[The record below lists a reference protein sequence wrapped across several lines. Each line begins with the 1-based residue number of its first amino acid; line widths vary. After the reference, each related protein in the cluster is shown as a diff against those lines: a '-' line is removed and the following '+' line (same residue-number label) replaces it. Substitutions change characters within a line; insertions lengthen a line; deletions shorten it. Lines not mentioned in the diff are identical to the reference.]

1 MSDHPDAPPDAP
13 NESDSASGRLA
24 RIAAGDLAGGVT
36 RQMVKPLR
44 ELREDLAVL
53 VESLDRHMM
62 ESRGPRGLSYR
73 DLEALRQ
80 TLADC
85 YLRCRDT
92 ARLASDLAQA
102 SGNVDRPASP
112 LDLNKIV
119 ESAIN
124 LSRHRIR
131 EDTEV
136 FVDLGSVPLV
146 RALEPRLLLAIAQMI
161 CVAAESAAR
170 TPGSALSI
178 KSRLQDQE
186 VVLLVSDNGAG
197 HSAAVDDLVAMLG
210 SAMADTGGHSA
221 ATSQEG
227 AGSAFELRFPT
238 GSLEP

>member
-1 MSDHPDAPPDAP
+1 MSEHTDAPD
-13 NESDSASGRLA
+13 GRLA

-62 ESRGPRGLSYR
+62 ESRGPKGLSYR
-73 DLEALRQ
+73 EVEALRQ

-102 SGNVDRPASP
+102 SGMADRPLGP
-112 LDLNKIV
+112 IDLNKLV
-119 ESAIN
+119 ESALN
-124 LSRHRIR
+124 LARHRIKD
-131 EDTEV
+131 DTEV

-146 RALEPRLLLAIAQMI
+146 RGLEPRLLLAIAQMI

-178 KSRLQDQE
+178 KTRLQAAE
-186 VVLLVSDNGAG
+186 VVLLVADNGAG
-197 HSAAVDDLVAMLG
+197 HPAAVDDLVAMLG
-210 SAMADTGGHSA
+210 TALADTGGHSA
-221 ATSQEG
+221 ATSQSG
-227 AGSAFELRFPT
+227 AGSAFELRFPI
-238 GSLEP
+238 GGAP